1 MFNRIS
7 SLSSIALL
15 AFGLAAQ
22 AADVHGVIVKV
33 DTDRKEVSVK
43 CRDKGFRGATVDFR
57 INDSTAI
64 QLGKQSVGL
73 TDLSPGSRVR
83 IVYELDGGR
92 HLALSI
98 TAHGLLTAP
107 AAPAPAPAAPLAP
120 AMDTGLTGTLRRIAL
135 TDREIVLVGSAAKGS
150 PETETTMLVP
160 ADAKITRDQKP
171 IRFED
176 LKEGE
181 TAVVAPEKKEG
192 KLVARSIQVG
202 AAAPPSARPERE
214 NRIAKV
220 RQILKMIDL
229 ALQGLDRN

>member
-15 AFGLAAQ
+15 LFGLGAQ
-22 AADVHGVIVKV
+22 AADVHGVVVKV
-33 DTDRKEVSVK
+33 DTDRKEITVK
-43 CRDKGFRGATVDFR
+43 CRDKSFRGATVDFQ
-57 INDSTAI
+57 IKESTAI
-64 QLGKQSVGL
+64 QLGKQPVGL

-92 HLALSI
+92 HMALSI
-98 TAHGLLTAP
+98 TAHGLLS
-107 AAPAPAPAAPLAP
+107 APAPAPAAPLAP
-120 AMDTGLTGTLRRIAL
+120 ATDSGLTGTLRRIAL
-135 TDREIVLVGSAAKGS
+135 TDREIVLVGSPSKGG
-150 PETETTMLVP
+150 PGTETTLLVP
-160 ADAKITRDQKP
+160 ADAKITRDQKS

-181 TAVVAPEKKEG
+181 TAVVSPEKKEG
-192 KLVARSIQVG
+192 KLLARSIQVG
-202 AAAPPSARPERE
+202 AAAPPSTRPERE